1 MYRKWKKENDK
12 SRSENQRD
20 VLEINI
26 YCKIKSMFLRI
37 KTSRIG
43 VEAHM
48 IEKQIKDLAWN
59 TFKQTGDINTF
70 LEFIQMENMG
80 NNQIQNQLKN
90 IEENKIQS

>member
-1 MYRKWKKENDK
+1 
-12 SRSENQRD
+12 
-20 VLEINI
+20 
-26 YCKIKSMFLRI
+26 
-37 KTSRIG
+37 
-43 VEAHM
+43 M

-90 IEENKIQS
+90 IEENKMPN